1 MFLVFDIGATNM
13 RLATSEDGKSLSE
26 IRIVPT
32 PQSFAD
38 GIKLFE
44 ETLHQLTNGSISAC
58 AGGITR
64 ALNWNPETLTDELQ
78 KMINAP
84 AIVENDAAVGGLG
97 EALFGAGKGYK
108 IVAFLTISTG
118 VGGARIVNGQIDQNA
133 IGFEPGYQIIS
144 NGQNLQQLIS
154 GYGIEKRY
162 QKKPEDLKE
171 PDLWQQVARNL
182 SFGLNNITVMW
193 SPDIIVL
200 GGSVMQSIDIDDVG
214 ENLKQVLTVFP
225 NPPIVVRSA
234 LGDESGLL
242 GALSLIK

>member
-13 RLATSEDGKSLSE
+13 RLAVSEDGKNLDE
-26 IRIVPT
+26 TKIIPT
-32 PQSFAD
+32 PQNPAE
-38 GIKLFE
+38 GMRLFE
-44 ETLHQLTNGSISAC
+44 ETLRQLTDESISAC
-58 AGGITR
+58 AGGITK
-64 ALNWNPETLTDELQ
+64 ALNWNLEMLKDELQ

-84 AIVENDAAVGGLG
+84 VTLENDAAIGGLG
-97 EALFGAGKGYK
+97 EAKFGAGKDKK

-118 VGGARIVNGQIDQNA
+118 VGGVRVVDGKIDANSL
-133 IGFEPGYQIIS
+133 GFEPGHQIIDR
-144 NGQNLQQLIS
+144 GQNLEQLIS
-154 GYGIEKRY
+154 GRGIEKRY

-200 GGSVMQSIDIDDVG
+200 GGSVMQSVDIDEVN

-225 NPPIVVRSA
+225 NPPIVVKSA

-242 GALSLIK
+242 GALSLI